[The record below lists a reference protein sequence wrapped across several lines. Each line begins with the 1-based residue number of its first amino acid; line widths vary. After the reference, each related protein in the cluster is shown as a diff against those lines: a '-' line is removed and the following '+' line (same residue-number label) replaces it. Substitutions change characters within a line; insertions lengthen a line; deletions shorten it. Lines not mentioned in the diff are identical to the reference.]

1 MIKARPKPRVPV
13 KSVKSGTRKVRKNA
27 RDVSNRRSALVL
39 INEKS
44 GTVRSRGAENL
55 RALLEVELAKSF
67 SNVEVELFEGD
78 IAPPLTKAIAAKSH
92 DVIIAGGGDGT
103 IASAAGLLMDTD
115 ITMGALPLGTMN
127 LFVQA
132 LGFSPVL
139 EEAVKQFA
147 VSKTVH
153 VDVGFANDRIFLHQV
168 SFGLQPRM
176 ARLREKIGYS
186 SRLTKMLAAAR
197 AFTLLAM
204 RPRSVS
210 VSLNADGAVRR
221 VKTPLLII
229 SNNPLGRDGHAA
241 LPLALNSGKLGLYVL
256 NQFSL
261 SSLFRLA
268 RDYLANRLIDN
279 PAVEARIVGQVEIHR
294 RPLGK
299 TKKAKKASLL
309 SSMDGEVVLLESPVI
324 VTIRTKALKI
334 LAVEHAPQDLPS
346 S

>member
-1 MIKARPKPRVPV
+1 MPKAL
-13 KSVKSGTRKVRKNA
+13 
-27 RDVSNRRSALVL
+27 SALVL

-55 RALLEVELAKSF
+55 RTLLETELAKTF
-67 SNVEVELFEGD
+67 SSVEVELFEGD
-78 IAPPLTKAIAAKSH
+78 IAPPLTKAIAARSH
-92 DVIIAGGGDGT
+92 DVIFAGGGDGT

-139 EEAVKQFA
+139 EEVIKQFEI
-147 VSKTVH
+147 SKTVH

-186 SRLTKMLAAAR
+186 SRMTKMLAAAR
-197 AFTLLAM
+197 AFALLAM
-204 RPRSVS
+204 KPKTVS
-210 VSLNADGAVRR
+210 VNLSADGAVRR
-221 VKTPLLII
+221 VKTPLLIV

-241 LPLALNSGKLGLYVL
+241 LPLALDGGKLGLYVL
-256 NQFSL
+256 NQFSF

-279 PAVEARIVGQVEIHR
+279 PAVEAQIVGQVEIGR

-299 TKKAKKASLL
+299 ARKTKRASLL
-309 SSMDGEVVLLESPVI
+309 SSMDGEVVLLESPVNI
-324 VTIRTKALKI
+324 VIRPKALKI
-334 LAVEHAPQDLPS
+334 LAVEHAPQELPS